1 MDQASVASRGK
12 LQFLPR
18 FLPRFVPRFWHL
30 GGLLA
35 SALALAGCG
44 GGGDPEPPPVVIE
57 AIVFVPYTLD
67 RSGAA
72 INASVTPDTARA
84 ASADLP
90 VTGGTLS
97 VTGADGTV
105 YTLEIPADALV
116 EPTRITLT
124 PVVSVAG
131 LPIGGGGTTVGV
143 QLAPVGLQLANAA
156 ALVISPAAAAA
167 VPIERQLFIQWAGGG
182 DDVAFIAP
190 DPAAATVRLS
200 VAQFSGIG
208 MLRSAGFDADTAALR
223 TRIGADAAARLASA
237 VAEVLMR
244 DRARRQAG
252 IADTQGPLIAAA
264 LTGSLI
270 DQFRQEVLTPRTAA
284 AASNCAAATL
294 AADTLNDF
302 HQQRRL
308 LGVASAAADL
318 AAEATPLMPVVAEAC
333 MAAAYAE
340 CRDNHVVT
348 RMIPAQTALGRRAAL
363 MGSALSTFA
372 DTDRFVRGCLRFE
385 LDFVSSAGARVT
397 AGAAPYDFDETVSA
411 LVPIDLGPGQLGGIA
426 TLASLSYD
434 VVQKDACLRSEDF
447 VRIGSRLAVAGISF
461 VAGTDPVTG
470 AATGAVSDL
479 TLNFS
484 AEPTASTYTLVD
496 TCLSTRETIE
506 GATWSTVHSQTMDL
520 ALPPAANGYAVSG
533 WQVLGGAVFA
543 RKTIVVNSPQDGYSL
558 VTESR
563 FELRHTPGL

>member
-1 MDQASVASRGK
+1 MRVKAWCRSWAGA
-12 LQFLPR
+12 
-18 FLPRFVPRFWHL
+18 
-30 GGLLA
+30 LA
-35 SALALAGCG
+35 SAVLLAACGGG
-44 GGGDPEPPPVVIE
+44 GGGDPEPPPVVIDP
-57 AIVFVPYTLD
+57 IVFVPYTLD

-72 INASVTPDTARA
+72 VNATVTLDSARA
-84 ASADLP
+84 AIADLP

-97 VTGADGTV
+97 ATGADGTV
-105 YTLEIPADALV
+105 YTLDIPADALV

-131 LPIGGGGTTVGV
+131 LPIGSGSGTTTVGV

-156 ALVISPAAAAA
+156 TLVISPAAAAA
-167 VPIERQLFIQWAGGG
+167 VPIERQLFIQWGHGGN
-182 DDVAFIAP
+182 DVGFVSP

-200 VAQFSGIG
+200 VAQFGGIG

-223 TRIGADAAARLASA
+223 TRIGGDAAARLASA

-252 IADTQGPLIAAA
+252 IADTQGPLIAAV
-264 LTGSLI
+264 LTGTLI
-270 DQFRQEVLTPRTAA
+270 DQFRRDVLTPRTAA
-284 AASNCAAATL
+284 AAGNCAAATL
-294 AADTLNDF
+294 ATDTLTHL

-308 LGVASAAADL
+308 LGVGNAMADL
-318 AAEATPLMPVVAEAC
+318 AAEATALMPVVAEAC
-333 MAAAYAE
+333 MAAAFAE

-363 MGSALSTFA
+363 LGAAVTSFP

-385 LDFVSSAGARVT
+385 LEFVSSAGARVT
-397 AGAAPYDFDETVSA
+397 AGDAPYDFDETVSA
-411 LVPIDLGPGQLGGIA
+411 LVPIDLGPGQLGGVA
-426 TLASLSYD
+426 TLTSLSYD
-434 VVQKDACLRSEDF
+434 VVQKDACLRSEDL
-447 VRIGSRLAVAGISF
+447 VRVGSRLTVAGIGF
-461 VAGTDPVTG
+461 VAGTDPVT
-470 AATGAVSDL
+470 AALTGAVSDL
-479 TLNFS
+479 SLNFS
-484 AEPTASTYTLVD
+484 AEPTASTYSLVD

-520 ALPPAANGYAVSG
+520 VLPPAGNGYAVSG

-543 RKTIVVNSPQDGYSL
+543 RKTITVNSPQDGFSL